1 MLWNGLEWAV
11 ISSKSRHGIAHITG
25 AIVLARSQEVDGP
38 QEAVASRQTARVAQ
52 RTDARVKADAK
63 GLAQI
68 ASSSSYGHSFSAP
81 STSSTRTPHNSDPS
95 AHGPSPA
102 HAPPSERMQS
112 WRYPRPAPSRV
123 GHSHHNAAA
132 SVEAYSPGGG
142 CVALDSPALG
152 DDASA
157 EAARETGMGTG
168 MGMDVDMYAPRR
180 VPVKAAEM
188 ERDYMSDTAPNFGSY
203 KPPMERPAPCAPYRP
218 TYSEPVRRVP
228 LPVPRITTS
237 PPTSDS
243 PSPSCSSA
251 TPASTSPAIPVISPA
266 PILATRYKTHRFAID
281 VEAQTSP
288 SDYANPDAWMSM
300 SMSMATPPSR
310 SRSSSDRYTQRQSSR
325 ERRSSGER
333 YSSDIESHDN
343 FMSPSPPGSPMP
355 LTPATPAPAHRVVLG
370 GIVSSPRMEDG
381 EWDDGELS
389 IEVPGIV
396 LSMSLFLHLLF
407 AGCASAMPVSDPGRM
422 GGCDA

>member
-1 MLWNGLEWAV
+1 MLPA
-11 ISSKSRHGIAHITG
+11 
-25 AIVLARSQEVDGP
+25 
-38 QEAVASRQTARVAQ
+38 RQTTEDVKGD
-52 RTDARVKADAK
+52 DARVKADGT

-102 HAPPSERMQS
+102 PAPPSERMQS
-112 WRYPRPAPSRV
+112 WRYPRAAPASLSN
-123 GHSHHNAAA
+123 SHRNASA
-132 SVEAYSPGGG
+132 SAETYSPSGG
-142 CVALDSPALG
+142 CVSLDSPALG

-157 EAARETGMGTG
+157 EPARETGMGMDT
-168 MGMDVDMYAPRR
+168 GMDVDMYAPRR
-180 VPVKAAEM
+180 VPVKAVEM
-188 ERDYMSDTAPNFGSY
+188 ERDYMSDTAPNFGSC
-203 KPPMERPAPCAPYRP
+203 KPPMERPVPCTPYRP
-218 TYSEPVRRVP
+218 AHSEPVRRVP
-228 LPVPRITTS
+228 SPVPRITTS
-237 PPTSDS
+237 PPTST
-243 PSPSCSSA
+243 PTPPSCSSP
-251 TPASTSPAIPVISPA
+251 TPTYTSPASTVISPA
-266 PILATRYKTHRFAID
+266 PVLATRYKTHRFAID

-310 SRSSSDRYTQRQSSR
+310 SRSPSDRCTQRDRSR

-333 YSSDIESHDN
+333 YSSDIESHGSS
-343 FMSPSPPGSPMP
+343 MSPSPPGSPMP

-396 LSMSLFLHLLF
+396 LSMSCPHVFWF
-407 AGCASAMPVSDPGRM
+407 VESSMACQCRTRAA
-422 GGCDA
+422 